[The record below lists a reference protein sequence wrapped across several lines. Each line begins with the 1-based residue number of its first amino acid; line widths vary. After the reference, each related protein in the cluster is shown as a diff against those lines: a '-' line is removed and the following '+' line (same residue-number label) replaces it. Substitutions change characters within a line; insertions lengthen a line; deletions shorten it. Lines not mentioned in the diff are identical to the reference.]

1 MFKISRNILLGIIIT
16 LSGSFLYVLMGALSK
31 TLGKH
36 LPINHIIFLQSISG
50 LLCASYFI
58 RIRKYKW
65 QQLLTKQKFFHLA
78 RIVMS
83 LASVYTL
90 IDGLQYVSI
99 FNALVILNSAPLII
113 PLLRKLFFKKKIHFL
128 VFLSALLAFAGIVL
142 ILGPDRHIIEGP
154 IVIILVSM
162 LCMSLSL
169 LMLEKTQDIDPNLS
183 IFYYF
188 LYSSLVIGSL
198 LMYQHQ
204 FFSIPMQYVPMGMMI
219 GVLFFF
225 VQLSVIYAA
234 QYISSQLISVLFYGE
249 IIIALFASILL
260 EGMKLNNYLFTGTAL
275 VILGGLAVVLIENN
289 SQSLFK
295 NHQLETPEE
304 A

>member
-31 TLGKH
+31 IIGKH
-36 LPINHIIFLQSISG
+36 LLINHIMFLQSFAG

-65 QQLLTKQKFFHLA
+65 RQLLAKQKSIHLA

-83 LASVYTL
+83 LVSVYAL
-90 IDGLQYVSI
+90 IYGLQYVSI

-113 PLLRKLFFKKKIHFL
+113 PLLRKLFFKKKIHFF
-128 VFLSALLAFAGIVL
+128 VFPSALLAFAGIVL
-142 ILGPDRHIIEGP
+142 ILRPDRHIIEAP

-169 LMLEKTQDIDPNLS
+169 LILEKMQDTDPNLS

-188 LYSSLVIGSL
+188 LYSSLALGLL

-204 FFSIPMQYVPMGMMI
+204 FFSMSMQYAPIGMVI
-219 GVLFFF
+219 GVLFFL

-234 QYISSQLISVLFYGE
+234 QYISSQLISVLFYAE
-249 IIIALFASILL
+249 IIIALFASVLL
-260 EGMKLNNYLFTGTAL
+260 EGMRLNNYLLMGAVL
-275 VILGGLAVVLIENN
+275 VILGGLAVVLIENK
-289 SQSLFK
+289 S
-295 NHQLETPEE
+295 
-304 A
+304 

>member
-1 MFKISRNILLGIIIT
+1 MFSINRNILLGIIIT

-31 TLGKH
+31 IASKNLLT
-36 LPINHIIFLQSISG
+36 NHIMFLQSFTG

-58 RIRKYKW
+58 KIKKYKW
-65 QQLLTKQKFFHLA
+65 QQLLAKQKSIYLA

-90 IDGLQYVSI
+90 IYGLQYVSI

-113 PLLRKLFFKKKIHFL
+113 PLLRKILFKKNIHF
-128 VFLSALLAFAGIVL
+128 FIFPSILLAFAGIAL
-142 ILGPDRHIIEGP
+142 ILGPDRHIIEAP
-154 IVIILVSM
+154 IFIIVISM
-162 LCMSLSL
+162 LCMSFSL
-169 LMLEKTQDIDPNLS
+169 LLLEKTQNTDPNLS

-188 LYSSLVIGSL
+188 LYSSLVTISL

-204 FFSIPMQYVPMGMMI
+204 FFNMPTQYAPMGMVI
-219 GVLFFF
+219 GVLFFLI
-225 VQLSVIYAA
+225 QLSVIYAA
-234 QYISSQLISVLFYGE
+234 RYISSQLISVLFYAE

-260 EGMKLNNYLFTGTAL
+260 EDVKLNHYLLIGTAL
-275 VILGGLAVVLIENN
+275 VILGGLAVILIERD
-289 SQSLFK
+289 SLQVCS
-295 NHQLETPEE
+295 N